1 MIDKP
6 AYVNARVVHALIESL
21 EYFDRVGPLAWNGC
35 VCYFDLEGRPF
46 HDPLVGPPGK
56 NAMPIAG
63 QLMLT
68 LHDECHRPSLSWWW
82 WDGTGGRVG
91 SIVDNIKR
99 IFVRDG
105 QMVVESTWK
114 DEATLSFPIK
124 GGIPDTL
131 TRAIVKPKAK
141 QATLEAF
148 A

>member
-6 AYVNARVVHALIESL
+6 AYVNAHVVHALMDSL
-21 EYFDRVGPLAWNGC
+21 AYFDRIGPEVWNGC

-46 HDPLVGPPGK
+46 HDPLKQPGR

-68 LHDECHRPSLSWWW
+68 LHDECNRPSLSWWW

-91 SIVDNIKR
+91 SIVDSIKR

-105 QMVVESTWK
+105 EMVVESTWK
-114 DEATLSFPIK
+114 DEPTLSLPIR
-124 GGIPDTL
+124 GDMPDTL
-131 TRAIVKPKAK
+131 TRAIIKPRAK